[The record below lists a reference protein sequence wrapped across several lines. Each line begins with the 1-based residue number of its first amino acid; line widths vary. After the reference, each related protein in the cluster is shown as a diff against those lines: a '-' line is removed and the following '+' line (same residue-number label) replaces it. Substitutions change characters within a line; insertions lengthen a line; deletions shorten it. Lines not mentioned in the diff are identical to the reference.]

1 VGLFLPACRTD
12 AKDDLLGIVADTGGL
27 AADADGDGLVGSED
41 CDDADPTV
49 FAGAEEVCDG
59 VDNDCDGEIDEEV
72 RNTYY
77 TDADGDGFG
86 DPSLTS
92 EACQPGAGE
101 SVNGNDCD
109 DTDAGIYPGALEVCD
124 GLDNDC
130 DGETDGGEVFAWHPD
145 TDGDGFGDPDITVE
159 DCATLSGYTLDASD
173 CNDSDGSV
181 HPDAEEVCNEVDDD
195 CDGTVDE
202 GTTNTYYVDLDGDG
216 YGDVGAT
223 ADGCVVPEG
232 YAETPGDCD
241 DGNEDIHPDA
251 TEVCNG
257 VDDDCNGQ
265 VDGTD
270 ALGGST
276 FYSDTDGDGYGDPS
290 APVLACTQPSHT
302 VTDSSDCDD
311 GAADVHPGA
320 TEICNGIDDDC
331 DTQIDDDDPSLDTST
346 RSTFYTDADA
356 DGYGDS
362 AVQAC
367 SLPVGASTADGD
379 CDDGVA
385 TVYPGA
391 AELCNL
397 VDDNCD
403 GTVDDG
409 VMGSDVACPAES
421 CLAILTDQPSS
432 TDGTY
437 TIDFDGTPTATS
449 CDMTTDGGGWTLI
462 FTDDFE
468 TTPDPGWS
476 LSSTYT
482 CGGWSTLLGGYG
494 HIAGGEIDIIIDIYD
509 IPHTSAW
516 LSLEYAALDSWD
528 GELAYVTADGTSL
541 FSRNQ
546 NNHSNAYS
554 EVCGWNRGDNS
565 SYDSLWTIDDVLS
578 HTAGDLELIAGS
590 TLNQGATDES
600 FGIDDVVLWVR

>member
-1 VGLFLPACRTD
+1 
-12 AKDDLLGIVADTGGL
+12 
-27 AADADGDGLVGSED
+27 
-41 CDDADPTV
+41 
-49 FAGAEEVCDG
+49 
-59 VDNDCDGEIDEEV
+59 
-72 RNTYY
+72 
-77 TDADGDGFG
+77 
-86 DPSLTS
+86 
-92 EACQPGAGE
+92 
-101 SVNGNDCD
+101 
-109 DTDAGIYPGALEVCD
+109 
-124 GLDNDC
+124 
-130 DGETDGGEVFAWHPD
+130 
-145 TDGDGFGDPDITVE
+145 
-159 DCATLSGYTLDASD
+159 
-173 CNDSDGSV
+173 
-181 HPDAEEVCNEVDDD
+181 
-195 CDGTVDE
+195 
-202 GTTNTYYVDLDGDG
+202 
-216 YGDVGAT
+216 
-223 ADGCVVPEG
+223 
-232 YAETPGDCD
+232 
-241 DGNEDIHPDA
+241 
-251 TEVCNG
+251 
-257 VDDDCNGQ
+257 
-265 VDGTD
+265 
-270 ALGGST
+270 
-276 FYSDTDGDGYGDPS
+276 
-290 APVLACTQPSHT
+290 
-302 VTDSSDCDD
+302 
-311 GAADVHPGA
+311 
-320 TEICNGIDDDC
+320 
-331 DTQIDDDDPSLDTST
+331 
-346 RSTFYTDADA
+346 
-356 DGYGDS
+356 
-362 AVQAC
+362 
-367 SLPVGASTADGD
+367 
-379 CDDGVA
+379 
-385 TVYPGA
+385 
-391 AELCNL
+391 

-468 TTPDPGWS
+468 STPDPGWS

-528 GELAYVTADGTSL
+528 GERAYVTADGTSL